1 MTIMNLPARAT
12 LASLS
17 LAILMGSTSQA
28 AVVALSPHR
37 AVYDLKLKSAS
48 DRSGVKDLNGR
59 MVIEMT
65 GSVCDGWSVSFRLVN
80 EFQLPRGKRRLVD
93 SRSTSWEAGD
103 GSSMSYLEREFI
115 DNRPYQVTRLR
126 VSMKDG
132 KVRQK
137 LPKESVF
144 DLPTGAI
151 FPVTHQIRLIEKALN
166 GDLRD
171 KSIVYDGADRD
182 NIYQA
187 ITFIGKKRS
196 SEKNA
201 VGLKG
206 KGAAALLDGTAF
218 WPVTVS
224 YYTLKDK
231 DQQDTPSQQISF
243 QMYKNGVAGDLTIDY
258 GDFSMAGKLTRLDK
272 LPQSKCDK

>member
-12 LASLS
+12 LASLG
-17 LAILMGSTSQA
+17 LVLLMGSSSQA

-48 DRSGVKDLNGR
+48 DRSGVKDLTGR

-65 GSVCDGWSVSFRLVN
+65 GSACDGWSVNFRLVN
-80 EFQLPRGKRRLVD
+80 DFQLPRGKRRLVD

-126 VSMKDG
+126 VSMSDG

-137 LPKESVF
+137 QPKETVF
-144 DLPTGAI
+144 DLPANAI
-151 FPVTHQIRLIEKALN
+151 FPVTHQMRLIEKARA
-166 GDLRD
+166 GELRD
-171 KSIVYDGADRD
+171 KSVVYDGADRD
-182 NIYQA
+182 NVYQA
-187 ITFIGKKRS
+187 ITFIGKKRQGS
-196 SEKNA
+196 DKISTM
-201 VGLKG
+201 KG
-206 KGAAALLDGTAF
+206 KGASALLSRTDS

-231 DQQDTPSQQISF
+231 DKQDTPSQQISF
-243 QMYKNGVAGDLTIDY
+243 LMYDNGVAGDLTIDY
-258 GDFSMAGKLTRLDK
+258 GDFSMTGKLARLDK
-272 LPQSKCDK
+272 LPASKCQK

>member
-17 LAILMGSTSQA
+17 LVLLWGTTAEA

-37 AVYDLKLKSAS
+37 AIYDLKLKSAS
-48 DRSGVKDLNGR
+48 DRSGVKDLAGR

-65 GSVCDGWSVSFRLVN
+65 GSACDGWSVNFRLVN
-80 EFQLPRGKRRLVD
+80 DFQLSRGKRRLID

-132 KVRQK
+132 KVRQRQ
-137 LPKESVF
+137 PKKTVF
-144 DLPTGAI
+144 GIPADSI
-151 FPVTHQIRLIEKALN
+151 FPVTHQKRLIAKARL
-166 GDLRD
+166 GELRD
-171 KSIVYDGADRD
+171 KSVVYDGADRD

-187 ITFIGKKRS
+187 ITFIGKKRIVTNGIDKLEGNGGTS
-196 SEKNA
+196 L
-201 VGLKG
+201 LKG
-206 KGAAALLDGTAF
+206 TAY

-231 DQQDTPSQQISF
+231 KEQDTPNQQISF
-243 QMYKNGVAGDLTIDY
+243 LMYDNGVAGDLTIDY
-258 GDFSMAGKLTRLDK
+258 GDFAMSGKLVRLDK
-272 LPQSKCDK
+272 LPQLKCEK